1 VGIVSHDACFL
12 SELCDKALQIVNKRI
27 ETIPRANLSTE
38 KIAAMQRADD
48 KHRKNRDWRFAYLSG
63 DHPEM
68 HGLSFHNLSFSYS
81 PGIPPVLR
89 NVHRDVV
96 RFHGRSRTA
105 ILGRNGSGKSTL
117 LKLCL
122 GIVKPTHGEV
132 DVSCEMR
139 HFSQHFNE
147 ALEHYPGLVASDYL
161 VKACLPG
168 LQQRFRHTSEERLLE
183 DACEV
188 LSWFGLGRREAAK
201 TLIKELSGGQ
211 KARLNFAYFSLCPAH
226 ILILDEPTNH
236 LDADGMEHLADAL
249 CRFEGGVVLVS
260 HDELLIRRLL
270 GSSEHSELLICSDG
284 AIHHEAGLRGLCAYR
299 RAAFREQH
307 LRAEAAARAAESRL
321 EKSRQERHER
331 LRRRTRA
338 SRSEASTR
346 EPTPENQ
353 RREPAVPAEPAQ
365 TEVKDALEAFFSS
378 KPKKKLKPANLNAM
392 PR

>member
-1 VGIVSHDACFL
+1 
-12 SELCDKALQIVNKRI
+12 
-27 ETIPRANLSTE
+27 
-38 KIAAMQRADD
+38 
-48 KHRKNRDWRFAYLSG
+48 
-63 DHPEM
+63 M

-122 GIVKPTHGEV
+122 GIVEPTHGEV

-147 ALEHYPGLVASDYL
+147 TLGHYPDLGASDYL

-168 LQQRFRHTSEERLLE
+168 LQKRFRHTSEERLTE

-188 LSWFGLGRREAAK
+188 LSWFGVGRREAAK
-201 TLIKELSGGQ
+201 TLIKDLSGGQ
-211 KARLNFAYFSLCPAH
+211 KARLNFAYLSLCPAH

-270 GSSEHSELLICSDG
+270 SSSEHSELLICSDG
-284 AIHHEAGLRGLCAYR
+284 AIRHEAGLQGLCAYR

-331 LRRRTRA
+331 PRRRTRA

-353 RREPAVPAEPAQ
+353 RREPAVLAEAAQ
-365 TEVKDALEAFFSS
+365 TKVKDTLEAFFNG
-378 KPKKKLKPANLNAM
+378 KPKKKPKPTNLNAM